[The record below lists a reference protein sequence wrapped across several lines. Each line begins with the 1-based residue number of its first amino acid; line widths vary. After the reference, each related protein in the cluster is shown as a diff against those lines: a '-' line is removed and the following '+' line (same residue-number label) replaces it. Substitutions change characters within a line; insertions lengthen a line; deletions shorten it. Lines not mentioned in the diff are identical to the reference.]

1 MPAGNVHAPIKTEG
15 LTAIFSGGE
24 PLADFG
30 TGEMRIDRATGQPLY
45 RVYLTV
51 VLPGEVRPQVWSVTV
66 VGEPKGI
73 LPGQA
78 VGFSGDLV
86 ATEWEMDGRHGIA
99 FRASGIHPANG
110 ATRSVASKA
119 EAA

>member
-1 MPAGNVHAPIKTEG
+1 
-15 LTAIFSGGE
+15 
-24 PLADFG
+24 
-30 TGEMRIDRATGQPLY
+30 
-45 RVYLTV
+45 LTV
-51 VLPGEVRPQVWSVTV
+51 VLPGEVRPQVWAVTV
-66 VGEPKGI
+66 AGEPKGI
-73 LPGQA
+73 PAGQA

-110 ATRSVASKA
+110 ATRSAVSKA